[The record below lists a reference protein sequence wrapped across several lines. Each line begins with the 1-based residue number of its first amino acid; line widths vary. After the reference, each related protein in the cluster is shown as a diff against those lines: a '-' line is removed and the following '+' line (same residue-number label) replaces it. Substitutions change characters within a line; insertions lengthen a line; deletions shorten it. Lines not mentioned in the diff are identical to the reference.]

1 MSEIWK
7 RSITFNIDIPFE
19 NLSELLDYIIDNLE
33 RMSNIIHISKSTL
46 EDSAIIQFRLL
57 IDSNPI
63 DIQIKFYKNKVEV
76 FYAPQLKDLTER
88 DYRVIDLEIE
98 KLLRSFIIKKES
110 SSLFLVFSPKMELI
124 PKSKERGIK
133 KIISSII
140 FGNFI
145 YLFVII
151 LLFGILIYQIFEMLT
166 PIILVL
172 IQFIILIFA
181 NNLILYRGEFEISKD
196 NPSIHI
202 AELKMKKEEL
212 NNILRKC
219 LPRIKEIKKEIY
231 DNTLALGKELDPEII
246 KSILRKYE
254 QICIP
259 ESINIKVVNIYKI
272 IENLAS
278 KFKFSKLPR
287 ITLLNVLSPNAAATG
302 ISSRRSAI
310 LITSGLITYMN
321 EEEIETVIAHEFSH
335 IKARDPLTLMSLV
348 TIEYLTRVYIIWPK
362 MASLGLFF
370 DILYLIFSF
379 TVLFFVAKFLEARA
393 DLDAAIITNKP
404 KALASALRKIGLLK
418 YQSHIFEI
426 VNIEEW
432 IKWDPHPPLYYRIKV
447 LENLE
452 IMKIKNTFISAI
464 IGCIKGFFNSF
475 KSKY

>member
-1 MSEIWK
+1 LSEIWK
-7 RSITFNIDIPFE
+7 RSITLDINIPFE
-19 NLSELLDYIIDNLE
+19 NLSELLDYIIDHLE
-33 RMSNIIHISKSTL
+33 RTSNIVYISKSLL

-57 IDSNPI
+57 IEGNPL
-63 DIQIKFYKNKVEV
+63 DIQIKFYKNKVEIS
-76 FYAPQLKDLTER
+76 YSPQLKDLTEE
-88 DYRVIDLEIE
+88 DYKSIDLEIE
-98 KLLRSFIIKKES
+98 RLLRSFLIKRES

-140 FGNFI
+140 FGNFL
-145 YLFVII
+145 YLFMII
-151 LLFGILIYQIFEMLT
+151 LLFGILLYQIFEMLT

-202 AELKMKKEEL
+202 AELKMKREEL

-246 KSILRKYE
+246 SSIIRKYD
-254 QICIP
+254 QSCIP
-259 ESINIKVVNIYKI
+259 ESINIKVVNVYKI
-272 IENLAS
+272 IENLTS
-278 KFKFSKLPR
+278 KFKFPRLPK
-287 ITLLNVLSPNAAATG
+287 ITLLNVLPPNAAATG
-302 ISSRRSAI
+302 ISPRRSAI

-321 EEEIETVIAHEFSH
+321 EEEIEAVIAHEFSH
-335 IKARDPLTLMSLV
+335 IRARDPLILMSLA
-348 TIEYLTRVYIIWPK
+348 TFEYLTRVYIIWPIIS
-362 MASLGLFF
+362 SLGLFF
-370 DILYLIFSF
+370 DFLYLFFSF
-379 TVLFFVAKFLEARA
+379 TLLFFVAKFLEARA

-404 KALASALRKIGLLK
+404 KALASALRKIGLFK
-418 YQSHIFEI
+418 YQSHVFEI
-426 VNIEEW
+426 VNTAEW
-432 IKWDPHPPLYYRIKV
+432 LKWDPHPPLYYRIKV

-464 IGCIKGFFNSF
+464 NGCIKGFIDSF
-475 KSKY
+475 KGK